1 MIEIEDSVFV
11 SSPRQAVF
19 RFAARP
25 ENMPLWNPAVRES
38 KVIGRL
44 KAGANVVQ
52 LIELFGR
59 RFETVF
65 EVTRYEPFRRV
76 TYSSTGGPIE
86 VKGTMEFSTEPGGTM
101 VRWIVCGDCRGF
113 FRAAEGVLRGLGR
126 REMRDCLERL
136 SRVLEEAEAA

>member
-1 MIEIEDSVFV
+1 MEIEDSVFV

-44 KAGANVVQ
+44 KAGASVVQ
-52 LIELFGR
+52 FIELFGR
-59 RFETVF
+59 RFETTY
-65 EVTRYEPFRRV
+65 EVTCYEPFRRV

-86 VKGTMEFSTEPGGTM
+86 IKGTMEFSTEPGGTM
-101 VRWIVCGDCRGF
+101 VRWIVWGDCRGF
-113 FRAAEGVLRGLGR
+113 FRVGQSILMGLGR
-126 REMRDCLERL
+126 REMRECLGRL
-136 SRVLEEAEAA
+136 KRALEEVEAA

>member
-1 MIEIEDSVFV
+1 MMEIEDSVFV

-25 ENMPLWNPAVRES
+25 ESMPLWNPAVRES

-44 KAGANVVQ
+44 EAGASVVQ

-59 RFETVF
+59 RFETIY
-65 EVTRYEPFRRV
+65 EVSRYEPFRRV
-76 TYSSTGGPIE
+76 TYTSTGGPMD
-86 VKGTMEFSTEPGGTM
+86 VQGSMEFSTEPGGT
-101 VRWIVCGDCRGF
+101 VVHWIVCGDCRGF
-113 FRAAEGVLRGLGR
+113 FRAGQSILMGLGR

-136 SRVLEEAEAA
+136 KRVLEEAEAA